1 MYCIVY
7 HTALYWAHTIIIF
20 CSKSI
25 EESVFSRSFLC
36 ILFDLSAPYSQLFSG
51 LSWCHICLHLTLF
64 CSGLESTRSRWRK
77 GRELS
82 KRTPGWKVPRRKKLE
97 KRMSCDNNAEKQSE
111 RKRRAG
117 GLKEMEDRDR
127 GRNNMKMRMRWEQG
141 DSGRIQERMRSPVLP
156 GAK

>member
-1 MYCIVY
+1 
-7 HTALYWAHTIIIF
+7 
-20 CSKSI
+20 
-25 EESVFSRSFLC
+25 
-36 ILFDLSAPYSQLFSG
+36 
-51 LSWCHICLHLTLF
+51 
-64 CSGLESTRSRWRK
+64 
-77 GRELS
+77 
-82 KRTPGWKVPRRKKLE
+82 
-97 KRMSCDNNAEKQSE
+97 MSCDNNAEKQSE